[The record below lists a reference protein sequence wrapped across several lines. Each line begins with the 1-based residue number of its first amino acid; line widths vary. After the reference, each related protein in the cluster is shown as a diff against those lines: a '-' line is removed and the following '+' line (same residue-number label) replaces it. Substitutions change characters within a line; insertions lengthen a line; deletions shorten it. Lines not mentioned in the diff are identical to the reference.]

1 MPPARGECQDTV
13 LMWSNMV
20 CRREMVVLLGVERV
34 CAIIFG
40 QVNGLGNGYMFFYP
54 FELSD

>member
-1 MPPARGECQDTV
+1 
-13 LMWSNMV
+13 
-20 CRREMVVLLGVERV
+20 MVVLLGVERV

-40 QVNGLGNGYMFFYP
+40 WVNGLGNGYILFFP

>member
-1 MPPARGECQDTV
+1 
-13 LMWSNMV
+13 MWSNMA

-34 CAIIFG
+34 FAIFFG
-40 QVNGLGNGYMFFYP
+40 QVNGLGNGHIFFFP